1 MAPLRNAGASR
12 LERLDG
18 NKYVRALEI
27 GPSEVTSAK
36 WEEKNI
42 RLHPFFRSGLF

>member
-18 NKYVRALEI
+18 N
-27 GPSEVTSAK
+27 EVTSAK

-42 RLHPFFRSGLF
+42 QLHPFFRSGLF